1 MFASI
6 LSGFGGASATQI
18 LKVGGGILTVLLIVP
33 ALLKLC
39 IVTVDEGWVAIRTR
53 NGKPIIRTRERAVR
67 YARGPRAGQLKHP
80 ASPAGELVVLRPG
93 THGAFP
99 LLLWY
104 RMVDVRTR
112 AADLPA
118 RQLTTSTGHTYLVQ
132 ASIEWRPEVT
142 GTALRVFELQVQNV
156 HERVSNVVGAALRDV
171 VRDLGAPPLPSNAD
185 VSDLVLGEC
194 KQRVLETCGV
204 ELIRVTLTGDA
215 LTEGCMLAEAIRTRA
230 SGDVIVP
237 LAR

>member
-6 LSGFGGASATQI
+6 LSGFGGAGLGQI
-18 LKVGGGILTVLLIVP
+18 LKVGGGVLTVLLIVP
-33 ALLKLC
+33 ALLRLF
-39 IVTVDEGWVAIRTR
+39 IVTVDEGWAAIRTR
-53 NGKPIIRTRERAVR
+53 NGRPIIRKREHAVR
-67 YARGPRAGQLKHP
+67 YTRGPKAGQLKHA
-80 ASPAGELVVLRPG
+80 ASPEGELVVLRPG

-118 RQLTTSTGHTYLVQ
+118 RHLTTGTGHTYLVQ

-142 GTALRVFELQVQNV
+142 GRALRVFELEVLNV

-171 VRDLGAPPLPSNAD
+171 IRDLGAPPLPSNAD
-185 VSDLVLGEC
+185 MSDLVLAEC
-194 KQRVLETCGV
+194 RQQVLEACGV
-204 ELIRVTLTGDA
+204 ELLRVTLTGDA
-215 LTEGCMLAEAIRTRA
+215 LTEGYMLAEAIRTRDP
-230 SGDVIVP
+230 GDVVVP

>member
-6 LSGFGGASATQI
+6 LSGFGGASLNQI

-33 ALLKLC
+33 ALLKLF
-39 IVTVDEGWVAIRTR
+39 IVTVDEGWAAIRTR
-53 NGKPIIRTRERAVR
+53 NGKPIVRKREHAVR
-67 YARGPRAGQLKHP
+67 YARGPKAGRLKHP
-80 ASPAGELVVLRPG
+80 ASPGGELVVLRPG

-118 RQLTTSTGHTYLVQ
+118 RHLTTGTGHTYLVQ

-142 GTALRVFELQVQNV
+142 GKALRVFELEVRGV

-171 VRDLGAPPLPSNAD
+171 IRDLGAPPLPSNAD
-185 VSDLVLGEC
+185 MSDLVLAEC
-194 KQRVLETCGV
+194 RQQVLEACGV

-215 LTEGCMLAEAIRTRA
+215 LTEGYMLAEAIRTREP
-230 SGDVIVP
+230 GDVVVP
-237 LAR
+237 LSR